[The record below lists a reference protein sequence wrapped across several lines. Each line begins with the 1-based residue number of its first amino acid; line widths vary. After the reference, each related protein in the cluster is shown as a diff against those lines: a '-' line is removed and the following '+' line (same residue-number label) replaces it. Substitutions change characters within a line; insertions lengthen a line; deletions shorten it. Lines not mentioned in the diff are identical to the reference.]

1 MKLECISILF
11 IVSYCLLFNSA
22 SAGIGRDSTEGSNPQ
37 LNRPN
42 FLFIVIDDLRPQ
54 LGSYGDSIA
63 ITPNMDR
70 IADMG
75 TVFNRAYCQQAV
87 CAPSRA
93 SVLTGRR
100 PDATKVWDLK
110 THFREALPTVV
121 TLPQNFKMHG
131 YEARSVGKIYHDTKS
146 LQDSASWSSPAVLEI
161 TDEAGKKYVLPK
173 NRPTQKTWKK
183 DATENANVPDSDY
196 VDGVVGL
203 AALEAVRELKD
214 TSFFLAVGFRRPHLP
229 FSAPSKYWNL
239 YDRNEFPLPSPMSA
253 PENAPEIALHSGVEL
268 RGYQDIPDTGAI
280 SEDKMRQL
288 LHGYYASISY
298 VDGQIGMLIDE
309 LEKQDLLK
317 NTVIVVWSDHGF
329 HLGELGLWA
338 KTSNFE
344 LDTRVPLIISVPN
357 HETAGSKTDAIVELV
372 DLYPTLS
379 ELAGVPVPE
388 DLDGE
393 SLLPLLRDPSSSLKN
408 RAISQFPRPW
418 MYKGAPKVMG
428 YSIRTDE
435 FRYTEWRNLTDNTVE
450 AAELYRYDTNRIEES
465 NLSGMKNYQFIEA
478 EMKKQLSK
486 LVVSEDL

>member
-1 MKLECISILF
+1 MRLFEYISLF
-11 IVSYCLLFNSA
+11 ILSCSLGSNIVNAATS
-22 SAGIGRDSTEGSNPQ
+22 RDSTNSTNPTE
-37 LNRPN
+37 NDRPN
-42 FLFIVIDDLRPQ
+42 FLFIAVDDLRPQ

-70 IADMG
+70 IAEMG
-75 TVFNRAYCQQAV
+75 MVFNKAYCQQAV

-161 TDEAGKKYVLPK
+161 TDEAGKKYVLSK
-173 NRPTQKTWKK
+173 NQPTQKTWKK
-183 DATENANVPDSDY
+183 DATERADVADSEY
-196 VDGVVGL
+196 VDGKVSL
-203 AALEAVRELKD
+203 AAVEAIRDLKD

-229 FSAPSKYWNL
+229 FSAPAKYWNL
-239 YDRNEFPLPSPMSA
+239 YDRDKFTLPSPMNA
-253 PENAPEIALHSGVEL
+253 PENAPKVALHRGVEL
-268 RGYQDIPDTGAI
+268 RGYQDIPDSGKI
-280 SEDKMRQL
+280 SNDKIRQL
-288 LHGYYASISY
+288 YHGYYASISY
-298 VDGQIGMLIDE
+298 IDAQIGMLINE
-309 LEKQDLLK
+309 LEKQDLLD

-344 LDTRVPLIISVPN
+344 LDTRVPLIIATPKQK
-357 HETAGSKTDAIVELV
+357 TGGSRTDAIVELV
-372 DLYPTLS
+372 DIYPTLS
-379 ELAGVPVPE
+379 ELAGIPLPE
-388 DLDGE
+388 GLDGE
-393 SLLPLLRDPSSSLKN
+393 SLLPVLKEPSRSGKN
-408 RAISQFPRPW
+408 IAVSQFPRPW
-418 MYKGAPKVMG
+418 MYKDAPEIMG
-428 YSIRTDE
+428 YSIRTAE
-435 FRYTEWRNLTDNTVE
+435 FRYTEWRNVADGTVE
-450 AAELYRYDTNRIEES
+450 ASELYHYDANRIEGS

-486 LVVSEDL
+486 LVQGPI